1 MKKHLSVLALHLCAM
16 GWRLP
21 LVLLGMAAVD
31 AAGYFWCVQRGGM
44 TFTGNTGGFSLL
56 LLIAFAAGVLACQML
71 LCSCFGSNSR
81 FGYTLRRL
89 RISERCVFLWSC
101 ACNALCYAV
110 LWCVQIMAAVGAA
123 FWNAKSAV
131 YSAGP
136 QGVFVDFYRS
146 GFLHG
151 LLPLADG
158 YVWARNALFVLALGC
173 VTACIQLGL
182 RRKGSRSWLVCMGLT
197 FLLVLNLSVQYT
209 AGRSTGIFHAITAL
223 LVGLGFLGFG
233 LTQTHNGKDGLADEV
248 E

>member
-1 MKKHLSVLALHLCAM
+1 MKKQVSVFGLHTRAALNRLLLAALGLLAVELILAWVCIARGTALTLSGSRLETALQHSFRAGIIALQ
-16 GWRLP
+16 
-21 LVLLGMAAVD
+21 VLLAS
-31 AAGYFWCVQRGGM
+31 
-44 TFTGNTGGFSLL
+44 SL
-56 LLIAFAAGVLACQML
+56 
-71 LCSCFGSNSR
+71 GSNSR
-81 FGYTLRRL
+81 YGYTLQRL
-89 RISERCVFLWSC
+89 RVSERCVFLWSC
-101 ACNALCYAV
+101 VCNTLCFAV

-223 LVGLGFLGFG
+223 LVGLCFLGFG

>member
-1 MKKHLSVLALHLCAM
+1 MKKQVSVFGLHTRAALNRLLLAALGLLAVELILAGVCIARGTALTLSGSRLETALQHSFRAGIIALQ
-16 GWRLP
+16 
-21 LVLLGMAAVD
+21 VLLAS
-31 AAGYFWCVQRGGM
+31 
-44 TFTGNTGGFSLL
+44 SL
-56 LLIAFAAGVLACQML
+56 
-71 LCSCFGSNSR
+71 GSNSR
-81 FGYTLRRL
+81 YGYTLRRL
-89 RISERCVFLWSC
+89 RVSERCVFLWSC

-110 LWCVQIMAAVGAA
+110 LWCVQIMASVGAA
-123 FWNAKSAV
+123 FWNASSAR

-151 LLPLADG
+151 LFPLADG
-158 YVWARNALFVLALGC
+158 YVWTRNALFVLALGC
-173 VTACIQLGL
+173 VTAYMQLGI

-197 FLLVLNLSVQYT
+197 LLLVLCLPVQYG
-209 AGRSTGIFHAITAL
+209 AGRSTGIFHAIAAL

>member
-1 MKKHLSVLALHLCAM
+1 MKKQVSVFGLHARAVLPRLLSAALGLLAVELILTGVCMIRGTAITLAGSDLEHALQYPFRAGILALQ
-16 GWRLP
+16 
-21 LVLLGMAAVD
+21 VLLA
-31 AAGYFWCVQRGGM
+31 
-44 TFTGNTGGFSLL
+44 
-56 LLIAFAAGVLACQML
+56 
-71 LCSCFGSNSR
+71 SCFGSNSR
-81 FGYTLRRL
+81 YGYTLQRL
-89 RISERCVFLWSC
+89 RVSERCVFLWNC
-101 ACNALCYAV
+101 VCNTLCFAV

-158 YVWARNALFVLALGC
+158 YVWTRNLIFVLALGC
-173 VTACIQLGL
+173 VTACMQLGM
-182 RRKGSRSWLVCMGLT
+182 RKKGSRSWLVCMGLT
-197 FLLVLNLSVQYT
+197 LLLVLCLPVQYG

-248 E
+248 D

>member
-1 MKKHLSVLALHLCAM
+1 MKKQVSVFGLHARAALNRLLPVVLGLLVVEGIFAGLCIAHGAALTLSGSNLESALHYSFRAGILALQ
-16 GWRLP
+16 
-21 LVLLGMAAVD
+21 VLLAS
-31 AAGYFWCVQRGGM
+31 
-44 TFTGNTGGFSLL
+44 SL
-56 LLIAFAAGVLACQML
+56 
-71 LCSCFGSNSR
+71 GSNSR
-81 FGYTLRRL
+81 YGYTLQRL

-158 YVWARNALFVLALGC
+158 YVWNAQFDIRAGAGLRDRVYAAWNAQKRQPQLAGLHGPDVPAGVEPVSPIYGGQEHGHFPC
-173 VTACIQLGL
+173 DYGTACRARLSGL
-182 RRKGSRSWLVCMGLT
+182 R
-197 FLLVLNLSVQYT
+197 
-209 AGRSTGIFHAITAL
+209 
-223 LVGLGFLGFG
+223 
-233 LTQTHNGKDGLADEV
+233 ADADT
-248 E
+248 

>member
-1 MKKHLSVLALHLCAM
+1 MKKQVSVFGLHARAALNRLLPVVLGLLVVEGIFAGLCIAHGAALTLSGSNLESALHYSFRAGILALQ
-16 GWRLP
+16 
-21 LVLLGMAAVD
+21 VLLA
-31 AAGYFWCVQRGGM
+31 
-44 TFTGNTGGFSLL
+44 
-56 LLIAFAAGVLACQML
+56 
-71 LCSCFGSNSR
+71 SCFGANSR
-81 FGYTLRRL
+81 YSYTLRRL

-209 AGRSTGIFHAITAL
+209 AGRSTGIFHALTAL
-223 LVGLGFLGFG
+223 LVGLGFLGSG
-233 LTQTHNGKDGLADEV
+233 LTQAHNGKDGLADEV

>member
-1 MKKHLSVLALHLCAM
+1 MKKQVSVFGLHTRAALNRLLLAALGLLAVELILAGVCIARGTALTLSGSRLETALQHSFRAGIIALQ
-16 GWRLP
+16 
-21 LVLLGMAAVD
+21 VLLAS
-31 AAGYFWCVQRGGM
+31 
-44 TFTGNTGGFSLL
+44 SL
-56 LLIAFAAGVLACQML
+56 
-71 LCSCFGSNSR
+71 GSNSR
-81 FGYTLRRL
+81 YGYTLQRL
-89 RISERCVFLWSC
+89 RVSERCVFLWSC
-101 ACNALCYAV
+101 VCNTLCFAV

-158 YVWARNALFVLALGC
+158 YGWARNALFVLALGC
-173 VTACIQLGL
+173 VTAYMQLGI

-209 AGRSTGIFHAITAL
+209 AGRSTGIFHAIAAL

>member
-1 MKKHLSVLALHLCAM
+1 MKKQVSVFGLHARAALNRLLPVVLGLLVVEGIFAGLCIAHGAALTLSGSNLESALHYSFRAGILAL
-16 GWRLP
+16 
-21 LVLLGMAAVD
+21 
-31 AAGYFWCVQRGGM
+31 Q
-44 TFTGNTGGFSLL
+44 LL
-56 LLIAFAAGVLACQML
+56 LASSL
-71 LCSCFGSNSR
+71 GSNSR
-81 FGYTLRRL
+81 YGYTLRRL
-89 RISERCVFLWSC
+89 RVSERCVFLWSC
-101 ACNALCYAV
+101 VCNTLCFAV

-136 QGVFVDFYRS
+136 QG

-182 RRKGSRSWLVCMGLT
+182 RRKGSRGWLVCMGLT

-223 LVGLGFLGFG
+223 LVGLGFLGSG
-233 LTQTHNGKDGLADEV
+233 LTQAHNGKDGLADEV

>member
-1 MKKHLSVLALHLCAM
+1 MKKQLSVFGLHTRAALNRLLLAALGLLAVELILAGICMIRGAASK
-16 GWRLP
+16 LP
-21 LVLLGMAAVD
+21 NSDLETVLQYSFRAGILVLQV
-31 AAGYFWCVQRGGM
+31 
-44 TFTGNTGGFSLL
+44 LL
-56 LLIAFAAGVLACQML
+56 A
-71 LCSCFGSNSR
+71 SCFGANSR
-81 FGYTLRRL
+81 YSYTLQRL

-101 ACNALCYAV
+101 VCNALCYVV

-123 FWNAKSAV
+123 FWNANSAR

-158 YVWARNALFVLALGC
+158 YVWTRNLIFVLALGC
-173 VTACIQLGL
+173 VTACMQLGM
-182 RRKGSRSWLVCMGLT
+182 RKKGRRSWLVCMGLT
-197 FLLVLNLSVQYT
+197 FLLVLNLPVPYT

>member
-1 MKKHLSVLALHLCAM
+1 MKKQVSVFGLHARAALNRLLPVVLGLLVVEGIFAGLCIAHGAALTLSGSNLESALHYSFRAGILAL
-16 GWRLP
+16 
-21 LVLLGMAAVD
+21 
-31 AAGYFWCVQRGGM
+31 Q
-44 TFTGNTGGFSLL
+44 LL
-56 LLIAFAAGVLACQML
+56 LASSL
-71 LCSCFGSNSR
+71 GSNSR
-81 FGYTLRRL
+81 YGYTLRRL

-158 YVWARNALFVLALGC
+158 YVWTRNLIFVLALG
-173 VTACIQLGL
+173 
-182 RRKGSRSWLVCMGLT
+182 CMGLT

>member
-1 MKKHLSVLALHLCAM
+1 M
-16 GWRLP
+16 
-21 LVLLGMAAVD
+21 
-31 AAGYFWCVQRGGM
+31 
-44 TFTGNTGGFSLL
+44 
-56 LLIAFAAGVLACQML
+56 
-71 LCSCFGSNSR
+71 
-81 FGYTLRRL
+81 
-89 RISERCVFLWSC
+89 
-101 ACNALCYAV
+101 
-110 LWCVQIMAAVGAA
+110 
-123 FWNAKSAV
+123 

-182 RRKGSRSWLVCMGLT
+182 RRKGSRGWLVCMGLT

-223 LVGLGFLGFG
+223 LVGLCFLGFG

-248 E
+248 D